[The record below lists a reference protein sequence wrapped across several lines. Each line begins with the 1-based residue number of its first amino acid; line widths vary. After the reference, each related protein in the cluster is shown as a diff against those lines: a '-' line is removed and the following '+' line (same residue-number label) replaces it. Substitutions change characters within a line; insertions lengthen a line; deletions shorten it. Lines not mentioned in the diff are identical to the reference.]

1 MLAPPLALIR
11 AAAIAPVVAFLRG
24 AGAPV
29 ERLLGLS
36 HLPPQILHTPESL
49 IPLRQAV
56 RFIEG
61 SARETGIENLG
72 SLAASHASIT
82 MLGMFG
88 HLVRRGATLA
98 RALETA
104 IRAMPAFNSGLCY
117 LLTMEESRAEVRP
130 EFMDAYAEGSRQV
143 HEYFHTLMLGLV
155 RLVRRQGERVEV
167 RSTTSNG
174 LPVVVFPPAML
185 ERPLGP
191 IFPARAIDEGAV
203 QAWLASTPAGDF
215 AGAVEQ
221 VIHTLSSPTAP
232 RIGLTAAAIGI
243 SVRGLQRRLA
253 EAGMSYERLV
263 VQSRFATATQLL
275 QNTDVTVLDVALD
288 AGYSDHAHF
297 TRAFRRWTGMSP
309 SEFRR
314 TRRGTVRAA
323 NDDRLCRD
331 RAVALTRVES
341 SDQPAR
347 VVTLVKSSLSASSVG
362 VASPRVTISCS
373 PARAL
378 SRPASTARKQP
389 RL

>member
-29 ERLLGLS
+29 ERLLGLA
-36 HLPPQILHTPESL
+36 HLPPLVLHTRESL
-49 IPLRQAV
+49 IPLPQAV

-61 SARETGIENLG
+61 SARETGIGNLG
-72 SLAASHASIT
+72 SLAASHAAIT

-88 HLVRRGATLA
+88 HLVRRGVTLA
-98 RALETA
+98 RAIETA
-104 IRAMPAFNSGLCY
+104 IRAMPSFSSGLCCR
-117 LLTMEESRAEVRP
+117 LTIEGSRAEVRH
-130 EFMDAYAEGSRQV
+130 EFIDAYAGGSRQS

-155 RLVRRQGERVEV
+155 RLVQRPGERDEA
-167 RSTTSNG
+167 RSTISNG
-174 LPVVVFPPAML
+174 QPVVVFPPGML
-185 ERPLGP
+185 ERPLKP
-191 IFPARAIDEGAV
+191 LFPARAIDEAAE

-215 AGAVEQ
+215 AGAVQQ
-221 VIHTLSSPTAP
+221 VIDMLSSPTAP

-263 VQSRFATATQLL
+263 VRSRFATATQLL
-275 QNTDVTVLDVALD
+275 QNTDATVLDVALD

-314 TRRGTVRAA
+314 TRRGAVRAV
-323 NDDRLCRD
+323 NDDRRSLD
-331 RAVALTRVES
+331 RAAALTHH
-341 SDQPAR
+341 
-347 VVTLVKSSLSASSVG
+347 
-362 VASPRVTISCS
+362 
-373 PARAL
+373 
-378 SRPASTARKQP
+378 
-389 RL
+389 

>member
-1 MLAPPLALIR
+1 LDSVLAPPLALIR
-11 AAAIAPVVAFLRG
+11 SAAVAPVVAFLRG

-36 HLPPQILHTPESL
+36 HLPPLILHTRESL

-56 RFIEG
+56 HFLEG
-61 SARETGIENLG
+61 SARETGIGNLG
-72 SLAASHASIT
+72 SLAAGHAAIA

-88 HLVRRGATLA
+88 HLVRQEVTLA

-104 IRAMPAFNSGLCY
+104 IRAMPAFSSGLSY
-117 LLTMEESRAEVRP
+117 RLTIEGSRAEVRH
-130 EFMDAYAEGSRQV
+130 EFTDAYAGGSRQAR
-143 HEYFHTLMLGLV
+143 EYFHTLMLGLV
-155 RLVRRQGERVEV
+155 RLVQRQREPDEA
-167 RSTTSNG
+167 RSTISNG
-174 LPVVVFPPAML
+174 PPVVVFPAGML
-185 ERPLGP
+185 ERPLEP
-191 IFPARAIDEGAV
+191 LFPARAIDEGAV
-203 QAWLASTPAGDF
+203 QTWLASTPAGDF
-215 AGAVEQ
+215 AGAVQQ
-221 VIHTLSSPTAP
+221 VIDTLSFPTAP

-275 QNTDVTVLDVALD
+275 QNTDATVLDVALD

-314 TRRGTVRAA
+314 TRRGTVRAV
-323 NDDRLCRD
+323 NDDRLCLD
-331 RAVALTRVES
+331 RAASLMRVES
-341 SDQPAR
+341 SYQPAR
-347 VVTLVKSSLSASSVG
+347 ERTLVKSFSASSPG
-362 VASPRVTISCS
+362 IASPMSCS

-378 SRPASTARKQP
+378 SRPASTARRQP
-389 RL
+389 SL